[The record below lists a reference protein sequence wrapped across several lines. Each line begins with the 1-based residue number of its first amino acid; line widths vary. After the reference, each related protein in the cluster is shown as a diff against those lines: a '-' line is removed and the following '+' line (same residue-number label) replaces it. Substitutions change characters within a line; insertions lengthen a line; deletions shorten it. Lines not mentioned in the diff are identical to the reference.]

1 MINLTGVTTEVILDK
16 RTLKKDGT
24 YPVKLR
30 ITYNRFQKYY
40 ALKFSFKPE
49 EFDMI
54 MTGSPRKENKETQLI
69 IQNIEKKAVEI
80 ITHLDQFSFNDF
92 ENEFLKQ
99 KKRKNSNVFDNL
111 KNYIDILKNQNRL
124 GSAETYKST
133 LYSLQNFSGAKSL
146 NFREIDVSFL
156 SRYENWMLE
165 SGKSITTVGIYLRSL
180 RTVYNMAIEEE
191 IVDKK
196 YYPFS
201 KRKYQ
206 IPLAKNVKKALTI
219 DDIQKIMEYEA
230 EKWSVEEYSRDLWLF
245 SYFSNGMNIA
255 DIARLKYSDIS
266 GNKLVFVREK
276 TKQSSRRAQRP
287 IVVML
292 IPQSQEI
299 IKKWGNKPFKENY
312 IFDIINNE
320 DSIETKR
327 AKIKQK
333 VKLTNKYMKR
343 IATALNIEGSI
354 TTYWARHTFSTVLK
368 QSGASIEFISEAL
381 GHTSIQTTQNYLD
394 SFADDT
400 KLAFV
405 QNLIPKTKK

>member
-1 MINLTGVTTEVILDK
+1 
-16 RTLKKDGT
+16 
-24 YPVKLR
+24 
-30 ITYNRFQKYY
+30 
-40 ALKFSFKPE
+40 
-49 EFDMI
+49 
-54 MTGSPRKENKETQLI
+54 
-69 IQNIEKKAVEI
+69 
-80 ITHLDQFSFNDF
+80 
-92 ENEFLKQ
+92 
-99 KKRKNSNVFDNL
+99 
-111 KNYIDILKNQNRL
+111 
-124 GSAETYKST
+124 
-133 LYSLQNFSGAKSL
+133 
-146 NFREIDVSFL
+146 
-156 SRYENWMLE
+156 
-165 SGKSITTVGIYLRSL
+165 
-180 RTVYNMAIEEE
+180 
-191 IVDKK
+191 
-196 YYPFS
+196 
-201 KRKYQ
+201 
-206 IPLAKNVKKALTI
+206 
-219 DDIQKIMEYEA
+219 
-230 EKWSVEEYSRDLWLF
+230 
-245 SYFSNGMNIA
+245 MNIA